1 MSIATQITRINT
13 AKADIKEVVNQDFEK
28 IQDETITYYPDK
40 IAETIEEYKKY
51 IPEKS
56 YSGTEVNVDDA
67 VPLRVPMIPKG
78 NTYQATSILPEG
90 YTQVDYI
97 ESHGNEYINTGVN
110 PTFNTEVELEFMS
123 TNVTG
128 SGFIYGSR
136 ISNNNNSH
144 TFILFPNSKDYYPQ
158 FANDGTVVHMADTH
172 PELAE
177 YNTRY
182 KVKNGKDGFYVNDV
196 LVKQYSQTQLESS
209 YPMYIFGLNVAG
221 NLESRTAR
229 ARIYKFKI
237 YENDILIRDYVPCY
251 RNSDNEVGLYDIV
264 NNVFY
269 TKQGTGAFTY
279 GATVTVPNP
288 DFEIPIEVV
297 TGNNVIKHV
306 GQQLFNKDNYNIK
319 SLNASNQNA
328 GSYSSAS
335 NQKHIYIKCKPDTD
349 YIVHKD
355 VSVHSFFAIFETADI
370 PAVGVGYKTLFYS
383 SSSSGKAHVTTS
395 SNAKYLD
402 VRINT
407 NAISQNEIDEIVS
420 TLFIAEGTEVNTPYE
435 SYKESLY
442 QLNLGDLEL
451 CKIGDYEDVLFKNV
465 VGDENY
471 NAELESGTW
480 YKKNAIGIYEFT
492 GNEPYQKSSTY
503 SDSQYFCAY
512 TKNNI
517 LTNILINGSMY
528 CTRFGTIGYY
538 TEILDKECIRCAG
551 QAHIRILASRLKEAS
566 EQALKDLLKQW
577 YDEGNPMKAYYSL
590 NTPTYTKI
598 TDPTLI
604 SQLEALN
611 KFKWFKG
618 VNHIWT
624 ETENLEPVLEGK
636 YKAVV
641 ESEVS

>member
-1 MSIATQITRINT
+1 MSITTQITRINT
-13 AKADIKEVVNQDFEK
+13 AKADVKEVVNQDFEK

-56 YSGTEVNVDDA
+56 YSGTEINVDDA
-67 VPLRVPMIPKG
+67 VPLRVPMIPKA
-78 NTYQATSILPEG
+78 NTYQATSILPEE

-97 ESHGNEYINTGVN
+97 ESSGTQYIDTGVL

-123 TNVTG
+123 IAENM

-136 ISNNNNSH
+136 KANNDSTH
-144 TFILFPNSKDYYPQ
+144 TIIFFANASDYYPQ
-158 FANDGTVVHMADTH
+158 FANDSSVIHLANTH
-172 PELAE
+172 PEFTQP
-177 YNTRY
+177 NIKY
-182 KVKNGKDGFYVNDV
+182 KAKNGKKGFYINDV
-196 LVKQYSQTQLESS
+196 LLKQYTAQTELNSTHS
-209 YPMYIFGLNVAG
+209 MYIFALNENGSVERRMA
-221 NLESRTAR
+221 N

-251 RNSDNEVGLYDIV
+251 KNSDNEVGLYDIV

-269 TKQGTGAFTY
+269 TNQGTGAFTY
-279 GATVTVPNP
+279 GAVVTVPNP
-288 DFEIPIEVV
+288 EYPIPIEVV
-297 TGNNVIKHV
+297 TGNNVIRHV
-306 GQQLFNKDNYNIK
+306 GKD
-319 SLNASNQNA
+319 LLDLQN
-328 GSYSSAS
+328 
-335 NQKHIYIKCKPDTD
+335 
-349 YIVHKD
+349 
-355 VSVHSFFAIFETADI
+355 
-370 PAVGVGYKTLFYS
+370 
-383 SSSSGKAHVTTS
+383 SSGSTITLRKLPMKLKAGTYTFSCDDNNVSISIRLSDTNKSDRKSERSGTNYVVDNRRYAVVTINFDAEYINISTS
-395 SNAKYLD
+395 DTPAKNL
-402 VRINT
+402 
-407 NAISQNEIDEIVS
+407 QLE
-420 TLFIAEGTEVNTPYE
+420 EGSVATEYE
-435 SYKESLY
+435 PYKEKAY
-442 QLNLGDLEL
+442 QLNLGNIEL
-451 CKIGDYEDVLFKNV
+451 CKIGDYEDELFKNV

-471 NAELESGTW
+471 NAELESGAW
-480 YKKNAIGIYEFT
+480 YEKNAIGIYEFT
-492 GNEPYQKSSTY
+492 GNEAYQKSSTY
-503 SDSQYFCAY
+503 SDSQYFCAF
-512 TKNNI
+512 TKANI
-517 LTNILINGSMY
+517 LTNILVNGSMY
-528 CTRFGTIGYY
+528 CTRFGTIGSY
-538 TEILDKECIRCAG
+538 TEILNKECIRCAG

-641 ESEVS
+641 ESEVGE